1 MTVSADSMDAKQ
13 RGDDVLAACMFF
25 LSLQFL
31 AILAAI
37 LVLWIDV
44 PRVVEAADETDAIQ
58 VLAEAEIA
66 YEASAFQWG
75 SFFFSLLLFLWPLFV
90 VEQVYNFFRTKPN
103 ESFQQLHPYWWVFC
117 VFPPLRLCAHTR
129 ENREQMWL
137 PILNWQTVDRRLQR
151 RLERIFSFPMILIA
165 LLILP
170 VLGLQFYFKERIV
183 DYPSLRFILHV
194 GTGLIWFAFAVEFIV
209 MVSVAEKKFDY
220 CKKHWLD
227 LAIILLPLISF
238 LRTLQVLRMSKIT
251 KLGKLQQ
258 LTRVARVYRLRGVAM
273 RGLRALMLLEVV
285 HRLLRTK
292 PESRIK
298 KLQQQYADKQR
309 ELEELAEEIQRLQL
323 AAEARLESQSPVEE
337 RKLLEPQS
345 LDPSGLKSEQ
355 ESIQRARKS

>member
-1 MTVSADSMDAKQ
+1 MSVSVDSPNRERRCNDL
-13 RGDDVLAACMFF
+13 LAACMFV

-31 AILAAI
+31 AVLAAI

-44 PRVVEAADETDAIQ
+44 PRVVEAVDGADTIQ
-58 VLAEAEIA
+58 RLAEAEIA
-66 YEASAFQWG
+66 YEASAFEWG
-75 SFFFSLLLFLWPLFV
+75 RFLFSLLLLLWPLFLI
-90 VEQVYNFFRTKPN
+90 EQVYNFVRTKPN
-103 ESFQQLHPYWWVFC
+103 ESFQKQHPYWWVFC
-117 VFPPLRLCAHTR
+117 LVPPLRLCAHTR
-129 ENREQMWL
+129 DGSEQMWL
-137 PILNWQTVDRRLQR
+137 PVLNWQTVDRRLQR

-209 MVSVAEKKFDY
+209 MVSVAEKKFAY

-238 LRTLQVLRMSKIT
+238 LRTLQVLRMSKLT

-298 KLQQQYADKQR
+298 KLEQQYAEKQR
-309 ELEELAEEIQRLQL
+309 ELEELAEEIERLQL
-323 AAEARLESQSPVEE
+323 AAQTTRKVQDPV
-337 RKLLEPQS
+337 
-345 LDPSGLKSEQ
+345 DEQ
-355 ESIQRARKS
+355 ERPTQ